1 MAISRRELLKAG
13 ATASAVAALS
23 TLPGPLRAQLRPGGH
38 WEPAPPID
46 DPRLKELAL
55 RALDAARRAG
65 ASYADVRLTHDWGR
79 NWQGGIHDSER
90 LAVGVRAL
98 VNGYW
103 GFASSPVWS
112 ADELARLGVEAAH
125 QAKTMALGKP
135 RTVELAPLASMPD
148 GHWVMP
154 VKVDPFEIHPFEVRD
169 YLSGLGTF
177 VQETPDIQPPMV
189 DFTATRQ
196 EKAFASTVGSYCTQR
211 TYLSFGTFSVS
222 LRRGQRQVGGDVGNL
237 SPAGVGWELFRDQP
251 LREAF
256 RHTLAELEELLKL
269 PVKPVEVGRYDFAF
283 DAASVASFMDRTLGR
298 ATELDRA
305 LGYEA
310 NAGGTSYL
318 NQPLEM
324 LGSYRAGASLL
335 TVTANRSEPGGCAT
349 VKWDDEGVA
358 PDEFTLVKDGVLS
371 DFQTTR
377 ESAGWLKDWYVKQ
390 GRPVR
395 SHGCANADSAI
406 NAPLQRIPN
415 LRLAPGQGASG
426 LDELQSGLT
435 NGMSMRNVAIE
446 MDFQN
451 LNGLA
456 LGNAFEI
463 KRGKRVAVIP
473 SVGLLFRAPEWWKT
487 LTALGGPAS
496 VERFGALN
504 RKGEPSSVTSHS
516 IAAPPAVFNQ
526 VTVIDPQRKA

>member
-1 MAISRRELLKAG
+1 MPITRRELLKAG
-13 ATASAVAALS
+13 ATATAVAALAA
-23 TLPGPLRAQLRPGGH
+23 LPRPLLAQLRPGGR

-55 RALDAARRAG
+55 RALEAARSGG
-65 ASYADVRLTHDWGR
+65 ASYADVRLTHDWSR
-79 NWQGGIHDSER
+79 DFQGGVHDSER

-112 ADELARLGVEAAH
+112 PDELARLGREAAH
-125 QAKTMALGKP
+125 QAKTMGLGKA
-135 RTVELAPLASMPD
+135 RGVELAPVAPVPD

-154 VKVDPFEIHPFEVRD
+154 VKLDPFDIHPFEISD
-169 YLSGLGTF
+169 YLLGLATF
-177 VQETPDIQPPMV
+177 VQETPDIEPPLI
-189 DFTATRQ
+189 DFTANRQ

-211 TYLSFGTFSVS
+211 TYLSFGLFNVT
-222 LRRGQRQVGGDVGNL
+222 LRRGQRRIGGAVGNL
-237 SPAGVGWELFRDQP
+237 TPAGVGFELFRDQP

-256 RHTLAELEELLKL
+256 RRTLAELEELLKL
-269 PVKPVEVGRYDFAF
+269 PVKPIEVGRYDIAF
-283 DAASVASFMDRTLGR
+283 DAASMAAFMDRTLGR

-310 NAGGTSYL
+310 NAGGTSFL

-324 LGSYRAGASLL
+324 LGSYRAGAPLL
-335 TVTANRSEPGGCAT
+335 TVTANRSEAGGCAT
-349 VKWDDEGVA
+349 VKWDDEGVT
-358 PDEFTLVKDGVLS
+358 PDDFTLVKDGVLN

-377 ESAGWLKDWYVKQ
+377 ESAGWLKEWYVKQ
-390 GRPVR
+390 GRPIR
-395 SHGCANADSAI
+395 SHGCAAADSAI

-415 LRLAPGQGASG
+415 LTLAPGRETAGFE
-426 LDELQSGLT
+426 ELQSGLS
-435 NGMSMRNVAIE
+435 NGMALKNVGIE

-456 LGNAFEI
+456 LGNAYEI
-463 KRGKRVAVIP
+463 KRGKRVALIP
-473 SVGLLFRAPEWWKT
+473 GVGLLFRAPELWKT

-504 RKGEPSSVTSHS
+504 RKGEPSAVTSHS

-526 VTVIDPQRKA
+526 LTVIDPQRKA